1 MKLKKL
7 RKKNDQYLKSSEKM
21 TKISEN
27 RLFFEKNVKNQF
39 FSFARFKIK
48 LLDSS
53 AQNDPLNRLLP
64 H

>member
-27 RLFFEKNVKNQF
+27 RLFFEKNVKNRF
-39 FSFARFKIK
+39 FLFARFKIK

-53 AQNDPLNRLLP
+53 AQTDPSNRLLP
-64 H
+64 Y